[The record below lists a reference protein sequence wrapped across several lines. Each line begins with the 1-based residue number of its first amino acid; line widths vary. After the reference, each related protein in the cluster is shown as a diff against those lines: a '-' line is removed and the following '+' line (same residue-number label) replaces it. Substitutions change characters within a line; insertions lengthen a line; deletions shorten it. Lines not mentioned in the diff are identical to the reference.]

1 MCPFKNKSLTQWFLK
16 QVSIFPKNNYRTLK
30 FNLDKE
36 IKGIYTA
43 WKKNPFAFKRHSY
56 LYRQAK
62 EFFLIPGIS
71 EFDKVAVYKENPK
84 NH

>member
-1 MCPFKNKSLTQWFLK
+1 M
-16 QVSIFPKNNYRTLK
+16 
-30 FNLDKE
+30 
-36 IKGIYTA
+36 
-43 WKKNPFAFKRHSY
+43 KKKYPFAFKRHSY

>member
-1 MCPFKNKSLTQWFLK
+1 MEKIKPSLFSSDT
-16 QVSIFPKNNYRTLK
+16 VIYI
-30 FNLDKE
+30 DKL
-36 IKGIYTA
+36 
-43 WKKNPFAFKRHSY
+43 N
-56 LYRQAK
+56 